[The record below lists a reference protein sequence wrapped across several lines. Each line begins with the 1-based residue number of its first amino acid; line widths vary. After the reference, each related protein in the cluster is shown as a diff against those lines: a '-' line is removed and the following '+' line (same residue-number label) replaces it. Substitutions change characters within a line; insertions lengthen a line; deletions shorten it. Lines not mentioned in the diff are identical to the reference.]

1 MSKPVDMIVTRHSA
15 TVEYLRECGLALA
28 DAPCP
33 WGCVPSGVTTPCPV
47 CAGAGVYSTP
57 VLSHVTD
64 ARVLDGRRV
73 AGVLPLELAARCA
86 SVVVVSVAHSPETRG
101 KELSIDDLRRLA
113 TGVREYVV
121 RDVTPAT
128 QEESSTST
136 FRCATCDNTGF
147 VYSDD
152 PLDAGNRHDCPDCD
166 RPREAP
172 PVVAEGYIPCPWGEY
187 CPVSCGTCRGMGRVI
202 EGA

>member
-64 ARVLDGRRV
+64 ARVLGGRRV

-86 SVVVVSVAHSPETRG
+86 SVIVVSVAHSPETRG

-121 RDVTPAT
+121 RDVTPVAQFA
-128 QEESSTST
+128 QEEFEES
-136 FRCATCDNTGF
+136 CA
-147 VYSDD
+147 
-152 PLDAGNRHDCPDCD
+152 
-166 RPREAP
+166 
-172 PVVAEGYIPCPWGEY
+172 
-187 CPVSCGTCRGMGRVI
+187 
-202 EGA
+202 